1 MPRPSTLPVV
11 LALALATP
19 AAPAAQSPAGTLVI
33 AVAREAQSPVPTLW
47 RGDQAN
53 REVSD
58 LLFLRLATLGPALS
72 TTDEQAFIP
81 QLARRWQR
89 IDSRTIRFELDARA
103 RWHDGAP
110 VLARDVV
117 FGFERARDPARSPQV
132 APLLRRIASVTATGQ
147 SEVTVRF
154 TDSYAEQLYDATYH
168 APPLPSHLLAAMSP
182 DSVATSG
189 FAARPVGNG
198 PFRFGRRVAGQS
210 LELVANPG
218 FFLGAPGLGRV
229 VFLLAGD
236 PETRANLLLSG
247 QADAVDNL
255 YTLPNPARLLKRPE
269 FQYVSVPTLS
279 LGYATLNLR
288 DPADLTRPHPLFASR
303 NLRRALV
310 MALDREQIARAAY
323 GDETRVPAA
332 PVSAVLERIVRTPRP
347 LPFDTAEAR
356 NLLAAEGWRD
366 RDGDGTL
373 DRDGQPLAFSVL
385 VPAPVAARRLMAA
398 QMQEAWRQLG
408 IRAGMEV
415 VEPGLYLQRRATG
428 RYDVEMDGVTQDPT
442 PSGLSQSWTC
452 AAIGSG
458 NVAGYCNPRVD
469 SLLDRAS
476 RSRDNAPGLWGEAV
490 TAIADDAPAVFLAAQ
505 VFVVPVHRRFTGLS
519 LRPESLWADV
529 WRWRVIPGAAI
540 SRDRP

>member
-19 AAPAAQSPAGTLVI
+19 AAPAAQSLAGTLVI

-58 LLFLRLATLGPALS
+58 LLFLRLATLGPSLS
-72 TTDEQAFIP
+72 TTDEGSFVP
-81 QLARRWQR
+81 QLARRWRR
-89 IDSRTIRFELDARA
+89 IDARTIRFELDSRA
-103 RWHDGAP
+103 RWQDGAP
-110 VLARDVV
+110 VVARDVV

-132 APLLRRIASVTATGQ
+132 APLLRRIASVTARGR

-154 TDSYAEQLYDATYH
+154 TESYAEQLYDATYH
-168 APPLPSHLLAAMSP
+168 APPLPSHLLSAISP

-189 FAARPVGNG
+189 FAAQPVGNG
-198 PFRFGRRVAGQS
+198 PFRFGRRIAGQS
-210 LELVANPG
+210 LQLVANPG
-218 FFLGAPGLGRV
+218 FFLGEPGLGRV
-229 VFLLAGD
+229 VFLLASD

-255 YTLPNPARLLKRPE
+255 YTLPNAARLEQQPE

-279 LGYATLNLR
+279 VGYATLNLR
-288 DPADLTRPHPLFASR
+288 DPKDLARPHPLFASR

-323 GDETRVPAA
+323 GRETRVPSA
-332 PVSAVLERIVRTPRP
+332 PVSAVLDRIVKAPAPIT
-347 LPFDTAEAR
+347 FDTAGAR
-356 NLLAAEGWRD
+356 QLLALDGWRD
-366 RDGDGTL
+366 TDGDGTL
-373 DRDGQPLAFSVL
+373 DRNGVPLAFSVM

-408 IRAGMEV
+408 IKAEMEV
-415 VEPGLYLQRRATG
+415 VEPGLYLQRRAAG

-442 PSGLSQSWTC
+442 PSGLSQSWSCGT
-452 AAIGSG
+452 IGAG
-458 NVAGYCNPRVD
+458 NVAGYCNPEVD
-469 SLLDRAS
+469 SLLVRAG
-476 RSRDNAPGLWGEAV
+476 RSSEKAPELWRRAV

-529 WRWRVIPGAAI
+529 WRWRVRPGAEI

>member
-58 LLFLRLATLGPALS
+58 LLFLRLATLGPSLS
-72 TTDEQAFIP
+72 TTDESSFVP
-81 QLARRWQR
+81 QLARRWRR
-89 IDSRTIRFELDARA
+89 IDARTIRFELDARA

-110 VLARDVV
+110 VVARDVV
-117 FGFERARDPARSPQV
+117 FGFERARDPGRSPQL
-132 APLLRRIASVTATGQ
+132 APLLRRIASVTAKGQ
-147 SEVTVRF
+147 SEITIRF

-198 PFRFGRRVAGQS
+198 PFRFGHRVAGQS
-210 LELVANPG
+210 LELIANPD
-218 FFLGAPGLGRV
+218 FFLGPPGLGRV
-229 VFLLAGD
+229 VFLLASD

-247 QADAVDNL
+247 EADAVDNL
-255 YTLPNPARLLKRPE
+255 YTLPNAARLEDRPE
-269 FQYVSVPTLS
+269 FQYLSVPTLS

-288 DPADLTRPHPLFASR
+288 DPGDTAKPHPLFASR

-310 MALDREQIARAAY
+310 MALNREQIARSAY
-323 GDETRVPAA
+323 GRETRVPSA
-332 PVSAVLERIVRTPRP
+332 PVSAVLERIVRAPKP

-356 NLLAAEGWRD
+356 RLLARDGWRD
-366 RDGDGTL
+366 SDGDGTL
-373 DRDGQPLAFSVL
+373 DRGGRPLAFSVM

-408 IRAGMEV
+408 IRAEMEV
-415 VEPGLYLQRRATG
+415 VEPGLYLQRRAAG

-442 PSGLSQSWTC
+442 PSGLSQSWSC
-452 AAIGSG
+452 GAIGSG
-458 NVAGYCNPRVD
+458 NVAGYCNPQVD
-469 SLLDRAS
+469 SLLAGAS
-476 RSRDNAPGLWGEAV
+476 RSREHAPELWRRAV
-490 TAIADDAPAVFLAAQ
+490 TAIAEDAPAVFLAAQ
-505 VFVVPVHRRFTGLS
+505 VFVVPVHRRFTSLS
-519 LRPESLWADV
+519 LRPESLWAEV
-529 WRWRVIPGAAI
+529 WQWRVAPGAAI